1 MDIFLLHLINGI
13 TLGTMYALVAIGLS
27 LVFGVVRL
35 VNFAH
40 GDLLML
46 GGYMLVWLYVDA
58 EIPYGPS
65 VILVVIGMALV
76 GIIFERVV
84 VRPVLERS
92 WRVQLIAT
100 LAASMVLTNLAIQI
114 WGTTPLHAPTTLS
127 RGILRVGSINIAQQR
142 VVLVVVATISFVAL
156 ALFTQR
162 TKIGKAMRAVSQ
174 NREACVVYGIDVKRV
189 SVVTFGI
196 GASLAGLAA
205 ALIVPLYSVSPTVGS
220 LVTLKALAAVVMGG
234 FGQTSGVIFAAL
246 ILGIVESLFAGYV
259 SFAYRDAAAF
269 IIMILVLLFRPHG
282 LFYRKVGI

>member
-27 LVFGVVRL
+27 LVFGVARL

-46 GGYMLVWLYVDA
+46 GGYMLVWLYVDTK
-58 EIPYGPS
+58 IPYVLS
-65 VILVVIGMALV
+65 VILVIVGLALV

-100 LAASMVLTNLAIQI
+100 LAASIVLTNLAIQV
-114 WGTTPLHAPTTLS
+114 WGTTPLQAPTTLS
-127 RGILRVGSINIAQQR
+127 RTILRAGPISIAQQR
-142 VVLVVVATISFVAL
+142 IALVVVAIVSFAVL

-174 NREACVVYGIDVKRV
+174 NREACEVYGIDVKRV

-205 ALIVPLYSVSPTVGS
+205 ALITPLYSVWPTVGS

-234 FGQTSGVIFAAL
+234 FGQTTGVIYAAL
-246 ILGIVESLFAGYV
+246 ILGIIESLFAGYV